1 MKDKLTILA
10 LSTYTKELWKRNDIK
25 FSESKVKEILKQV
38 GLNDLEARMAANW
51 EFVITFYEE
60 AKKTTDIDVLRNA
73 IYNRLK
79 HRKYMTEAVV
89 RGLLEAR
96 FMKSHEALQGLHSYM
111 NNDVKDNARKKCRLD
126 ILHYTV
132 ELVSYYEASKEDGIW
147 TMALIKQEIARILET
162 HYKDLKLQRGS
173 IEMAIAKRQVGK
185 VETLKKFAQCHCKD
199 HELFASYLKAYIPE
213 LNKVEAA
220 QSKEM
225 TLEDSLE
232 DLLNEMGFGEV
243 PEPTQAAE
251 NAEESV
257 AQHSSTKA
265 HSVEKDCTERC
276 GAEEENSTERCGAA
290 NEKSIERCGT
300 AEENSTERCGAANE
314 NSTEESTVG
323 HESPILEMA
332 KLVAEDT
339 KSELTEAEQRPFLQ
353 HMSEMAKLL
362 GYGLHKEGDRVMP
375 EAYYNAL
382 MEEKETAKVEIWR
395 NLARVDRQAVLSEL
409 YNAYQNL
416 EHVSK
421 ANLEAIL
428 GNFFTMLALEGIEV
442 IDEGVQVGETVK
454 VYTQDIMKDFILAAP
469 TQCEGEFEGT
479 LIYKAWQFK
488 GKTMM
493 PKVIK
498 VKEEV

>member
-1 MKDKLTILA
+1 MKDKLITLA
-10 LSTYTKELWKRNDIK
+10 ISTYTKKLWERNDIK
-25 FSESKVKEILKQV
+25 FSESKVKEVLKEV
-38 GLNDLEARMAANW
+38 GLNDLEARMGANW

-60 AKKTTDIDVLRNA
+60 AKKTTDIDVLRSA

-89 RGLLEAR
+89 RGLLETR

-147 TMALIKQEIARILET
+147 TMALIKQEIARILDT

-232 DLLNEMGFGEV
+232 DLLNEMGIGE
-243 PEPTQAAE
+243 E
-251 NAEESV
+251 
-257 AQHSSTKA
+257 
-265 HSVEKDCTERC
+265 C

-290 NEKSIERCGT
+290 NEKSIERCGAT
-300 AEENSTERCGAANE
+300 AEKSAEKCDATNE
-314 NSTEESTVG
+314 KNTEESTVG
-323 HESPILEMA
+323 HESPILETA
-332 KLVAEDT
+332 KMVAEDT
-339 KSELTEAEQRPFLQ
+339 KSELTEAQQKPFLQ

-442 IDEGVQVGETVK
+442 VEEGIQVGETVK
-454 VYTQDIMKDFILAAP
+454 VHTQDIMKDFILAAP